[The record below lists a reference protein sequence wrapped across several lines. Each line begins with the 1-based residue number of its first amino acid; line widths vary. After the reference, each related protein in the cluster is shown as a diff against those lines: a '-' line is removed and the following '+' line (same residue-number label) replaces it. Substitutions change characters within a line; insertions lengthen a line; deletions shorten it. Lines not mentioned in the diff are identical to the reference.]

1 MRCRKLPAL
10 GVLIAVLAG
19 PISADV
25 LITRDGSRIE
35 TQGEWK
41 VDGRQVIFTL
51 PNGTLS
57 AVRASE
63 IDFDA
68 SRSATT
74 RASAPAEPPPP
85 PPPPPP
91 PVMVLT
97 NDDIPEV
104 VEGGES
110 SGGPG
115 APPSPSDREPVQV
128 TSWKPLETTS
138 GLEIRGAL
146 VNTAKST
153 MAANI
158 SVRLEVKDEDDEII
172 GTAVAFLA
180 SDTLMPGSSTTFKAA
195 LSDVPDFAG
204 EPIFYVES
212 TALTMGGKN
221 FAPGE
226 QASSADDEGDDGD
239 DSDSG
244 DDSDR
249 GGGDGSA
256 GDDSVGDADSDEF
269 LGGGGDGSGFE
280 DGSSPDRENQSSGD
294 GYEDEDE
301 DEQVD
306 SDG

>member
-1 MRCRKLPAL
+1 
-10 GVLIAVLAG
+10 
-19 PISADV
+19 
-25 LITRDGSRIE
+25 
-35 TQGEWK
+35 
-41 VDGRQVIFTL
+41 
-51 PNGTLS
+51 
-57 AVRASE
+57 
-63 IDFDA
+63 
-68 SRSATT
+68 
-74 RASAPAEPPPP
+74 
-85 PPPPPP
+85 
-91 PVMVLT
+91 MVLT

-226 QASSADDEGDDGD
+226 QASSADDEGDDGE
-239 DSDSG
+239 
-244 DDSDR
+244 R
-249 GGGDGSA
+249 G
-256 GDDSVGDADSDEF
+256 VRF
-269 LGGGGDGSGFE
+269 LRCGE
-280 DGSSPDRENQSSGD
+280 DGSRIVREVGP
-294 GYEDEDE
+294 GI
-301 DEQVD
+301 D
-306 SDG
+306 SDDASAVHARHASVEGEHGVRQHHRHVVAEEAQAERVRDLIRAAPDNDALDWMPQSVGERSDDSEVWA